1 MFDAVKYLAR
11 GQRTRRI
18 GFAHV
23 LILKPVLSRLHRLP
37 LAEAN
42 GINNRAI
49 AMFFKYV
56 RK

>member
-49 AMFFKYV
+49 AMFF
-56 RK
+56 